1 MSSIEDQANY
11 YKNLHLRDRSI
22 VAAIHLEDSDDKPFW
37 NTQLQNVRQGHY
49 YFISHSKSD
58 NEKDAKGCEQCL
70 KFRPYLNSG
79 FFICIDSDLRLL
91 RMEEGLTAE
100 NKIAQTY
107 AYSWENHYCEASHLQ
122 YRFKE
127 KVTDSDF
134 DFEIFFGGLSR
145 IVYKPLLYLIY
156 HKTSELN
163 SLWNVTKFNKC
174 LPLQPS
180 RNDLKDN
187 GEEYLRKAASLFEDA
202 IRDLVIPADFTAEG
216 LTPQNAY
223 LHIQGHRLYDL
234 VMHIG
239 SILCNGTGVR
249 FKTEIL
255 DSSTHTS
262 GYEEI
267 DSVQSDL
274 NKILGA

>member
-22 VAAIHLEDSDDKPFW
+22 VAAIHLEDNEDKTFW
-37 NTQLQNVRQGHY
+37 NTQLQNIRQGHY

-58 NEKDAKGCEQCL
+58 REQDATGCEQCL
-70 KFRPYLNSG
+70 KFRPYLNSD

-91 RMEEGLTAE
+91 RKEEGLTAE

-122 YRFKE
+122 HRFKE
-127 KVTDSDF
+127 KVMDSDF
-134 DFEIFFGGLSR
+134 DFEVFLNRLSE

-156 HKTSELN
+156 HKLPGQN

-174 LPLQPS
+174 IPLQPS
-180 RNDLKDN
+180 RKETTDN
-187 GEEYLRKAASLFEDA
+187 GREYLKKIDILFKAA
-202 IRDLVIPADFTAEG
+202 IRDLVIPADFTVEG

-239 SILCNGTGVR
+239 VILCHGTGVK

-255 DSSTHTS
+255 DSSTHTE

-274 NKILGA
+274 NTILGA